1 MRRGVIQQVNLY
13 QPGFEREQSWLSSV
27 GILMITGGVGALLL
41 LFYAQVLVST
51 WLQGRVVAGLE
62 ANKAEQTSRLAGL
75 KEHAES
81 QVDDEVLIAEIE
93 SLSQE
98 VRAKQRLSEVLSP
111 EAFANT
117 DGFSSHLVALARQRI
132 HGVWLREIRISD
144 GGRSL
149 ALTGSTLAPAAVPEL
164 LEKLGR
170 EPAFSGREFRRFLL
184 KRAPQGSQVV
194 DFELSTH
201 AGTDS

>member
-1 MRRGVIQQVNLY
+1 MIQQVNLY
-13 QPGFEREQSWLSSV
+13 QPGFERDQSWLSSL
-27 GILMITGGVGALLL
+27 GLLTITGGVAALLAL
-41 LFYAQVLVST
+41 LYAHALVST

-62 ANKAEQTSRLAGL
+62 VRKAEQTSRLEGL
-75 KEHAES
+75 KQQAQS
-81 QVDDEVLIAEIE
+81 QTDDQVLIAEIE

-98 VRAKQRLSEVLSP
+98 VRAKQRLFEVLSP

-144 GGRSL
+144 GGRRL

-170 EPAFSGREFRRFLL
+170 EPSFSGREFRRFLL
-184 KRAPQGSQVV
+184 ERAPDGSQAV
-194 DFELSTH
+194 DFALSTH
-201 AGTDS
+201 TGTDS

>member
-13 QPGFEREQSWLSSV
+13 QLGFEREQSWLSSV

-41 LFYAQVLVST
+41 LLYAHLFVST

-62 ANKAEQTSRLAGL
+62 ANKAEQTSRLERL
-75 KEHAES
+75 KEHAAS
-81 QVDDEVLIAEIE
+81 QTDDEVLIAEIE

-184 KRAPQGSQVV
+184 ERAPQGSQVV
-194 DFELSTH
+194 DFVVSTH